1 MESRRGICP
10 SLVILVPVSRHIER
24 GCEEGLRE
32 LERRDYAMWREWGH
46 SAIDQGRNAMA
57 SRALAAGFEELMWIG
72 ADVAFSAD

>member
-1 MESRRGICP
+1 
-10 SLVILVPVSRHIER
+10 
-24 GCEEGLRE
+24 
-32 LERRDYAMWREWGH
+32 MWREWGH